1 MQTGQKE
8 KIICPKCGHEQEIM
22 VYPSINA
29 GLDSDIADK
38 LMRNQLFTFTCDKCG
53 ESTPLI
59 FNCLYHDMERGLMVW
74 LMPQSKSSAQEE
86 QLNEMNETVQQMQML
101 GIIDS
106 GQKYRYRVV
115 RTVNELKEKILIAHE
130 NLDDR
135 IIELLK
141 VAYLVQ
147 VAENIGGKTVSEMM
161 FDIIDDGYFFTI
173 FYADEALEPA
183 VIMLD
188 MEAYRMM
195 KEQYTD
201 KIEETVKENEFT
213 DISFEWARQVLF
225 G

>member
-1 MQTGQKE
+1 
-8 KIICPKCGHEQEIM
+8 M
-22 VYPSINA
+22 VYPSINVS
-29 GLDSDIADK
+29 LDSDIADK
-38 LMRNQLFTFTCDKCG
+38 LMRNQLFAFTCEECG
-53 ESTPLI
+53 ENTPLI
-59 FNCLYHDMERGLMVW
+59 FNCLYHDMERALMVW
-74 LMPQSKSSAQEE
+74 LMPQAKEE
-86 QLNEMNETVQQMQML
+86 QLAEMSETVQQMQLL
-101 GIIDS
+101 GMTDTD
-106 GQKYRYRVV
+106 QKYRYRIV

-147 VAENIGGKTVSEMM
+147 VADNIGSKTVAEMM

-173 FYADEALEPA
+173 FFADEALEPT

-195 KEQYTD
+195 KEQYMD
-201 KIEETVKENEFT
+201 KLDEAEKKAEFK
-213 DISFEWARQVLF
+213 DISFEWARQILF